1 MSEFYLVIRH
11 NEAFDRLHRVES
23 SETLIG
29 RDPSSGIRLDGELV
43 SRRHAVLLKTES
55 GCVVRD
61 LSSRNG
67 TWLNGS
73 RILAD
78 EQLCDRCELRIGDYR
93 LQVCS
98 SLGRTL
104 ETIDEND
111 DSTRSGPN
119 GTAGQATG
127 PGFSRLTPAQRRVY
141 DLLLEGF
148 IEKEV
153 AARLKISV
161 HTVHDHVKAIY
172 RTLSVS
178 TRGELISKRTA
189 DRVMESDV

>member
-1 MSEFYLVIRH
+1 MSEFYLVIRL
-11 NEAFDRLHRVES
+11 NDAFDRLYRVES
-23 SETLIG
+23 SETSIG
-29 RDPSSGIRLDGELV
+29 RDPSSDIRLDGELV
-43 SRRHAVLLKTES
+43 SRRHAVLIKTES
-55 GCVVRD
+55 GCLVRD

-67 TWLNGS
+67 TRLNGS

-78 EQLCDRCELRIGDYR
+78 EPLCDRCELRIGDYR
-93 LQVCS
+93 IQVCS
-98 SLGRTL
+98 SLGRTY
-104 ETIDEND
+104 ETIGEND

-119 GTAGQATG
+119 GTSG

-178 TRGELISKRTA
+178 TRGELISKRAA
-189 DRVMESDV
+189 DRITESDV